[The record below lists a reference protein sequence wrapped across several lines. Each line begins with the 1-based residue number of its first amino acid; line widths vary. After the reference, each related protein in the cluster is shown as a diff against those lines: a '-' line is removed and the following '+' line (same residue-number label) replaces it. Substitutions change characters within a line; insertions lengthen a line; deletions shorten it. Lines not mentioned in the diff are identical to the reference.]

1 MASGVLLEGSEIAGG
16 VMTSCD
22 GCYGDGVEGGLVE
35 EGVEVEEVDEIGR
48 SGFSCLSV

>member
-1 MASGVLLEGSEIAGG
+1 MASGVLSEGSVVAEG

-35 EGVEVEEVDEIGR
+35 EGEEVEEVDEIGR
-48 SGFSCLSV
+48 SGFSCLYV